1 MKQKDNETYEYK
13 IFLSSGFDRS
23 MSEKRDL
30 FRAELVS
37 RFNMISGRI
46 GINTYLVDFEYGIPA
61 GTSKLDIIKICL
73 SNVKASNLFIC
84 ILSER
89 YGQEIDVSSLP
100 ENLQRI
106 ALMSK
111 HAKLKKTISILELEI
126 LTATA
131 NHIPSWSE
139 AKSAD
144 PILRCVLA
152 CPA

>member
-61 GTSKLDIIKICL
+61 GTSKLDIIKICP
-73 SNVKASNLFIC
+73 
-84 ILSER
+84 
-89 YGQEIDVSSLP
+89 SSL
-100 ENLQRI
+100 
-106 ALMSK
+106 
-111 HAKLKKTISILELEI
+111 
-126 LTATA
+126 
-131 NHIPSWSE
+131 
-139 AKSAD
+139 
-144 PILRCVLA
+144 
-152 CPA
+152 